1 MNLAHLLE
9 AGMLVCFGF
18 SWPLNVVKAYRA
30 KTARGTSLAF
40 IILIITG
47 YIAGISAKIINNQFN
62 YVLGVYFLNL
72 AIVSANVFVYI
83 RNKRLDKKSSENK
96 NIKIKK
102 LDIKDIERAKEEIK
116 LNYTN
121 SLDELIN
128 GEKSFVE
135 NKNAVILFGG
145 SLDKNIPVADLSR
158 EYNFNFDIYNKSCE
172 NITLPAA
179 LEYFKE
185 NIAKMIPEG
194 IIIHLGEND
203 ISLFQNDS
211 AAFDNYY
218 LTLLDE
224 IKAVNKDCRIALISI
239 NNPAGNKNLA
249 LMNAHINA
257 IAQTEKAVFIN
268 LENAKL
274 WNPEATKAANEF
286 AYAMGLK
293 IRKPLRDVA
302 EIFYSYAFHSM
313 NVNAKETLV
322 G

>member
-1 MNLAHLLE
+1 MNLAHLME

-47 YIAGISAKIINNQFN
+47 YIAGISAKIINNQLN

-102 LDIKDIERAKEEIK
+102 LEIKDIERAKEEIK

-179 LEYFKE
+179 LEYFKK

>member
-83 RNKRLDKKSSENK
+83 RNKRLDKKSSGSK

-179 LEYFKE
+179 LEYFKK

-274 WNPEATKAANEF
+274 WNPEAAKAANEF

>member
-83 RNKRLDKKSSENK
+83 RNKRLDKKSSGSK

-172 NITLPAA
+172 NITLPAS

>member
-47 YIAGISAKIINNQFN
+47 YIAGISAKIINNQLN

-83 RNKRLDKKSSENK
+83 RNKRLDKKSSGSK

-102 LDIKDIERAKEEIK
+102 LEIKDIERAKEEIK

-179 LEYFKE
+179 LEYFKK

-302 EIFYSYAFHSM
+302 EIFYSYAFHCM

>member
-1 MNLAHLLE
+1 M
-9 AGMLVCFGF
+9 
-18 SWPLNVVKAYRA
+18 NVVKAYRA

-47 YIAGISAKIINNQFN
+47 YIAGISAKIINNQLN

-83 RNKRLDKKSSENK
+83 RNKRLDKKSSGNK

-102 LDIKDIERAKEEIK
+102 LEIKDIERAKEEIK

-179 LEYFKE
+179 LEYFKK

>member
-83 RNKRLDKKSSENK
+83 RNKRLDKKSSGSK

-135 NKNAVILFGG
+135 NKNAVILFGD

>member
-83 RNKRLDKKSSENK
+83 RNKRLDKKSSGSK
-96 NIKIKK
+96 NIKFKK
-102 LDIKDIERAKEEIK
+102 LEIKDIERAKEEIK

-145 SLDKNIPVADLSR
+145 TLDKNIPVADLSR

-302 EIFYSYAFHSM
+302 EIFYSYAFHNM

>member
-83 RNKRLDKKSSENK
+83 RNKRLDKKSSGSK

-102 LDIKDIERAKEEIK
+102 LDIKDIERSKEEIK

>member
-47 YIAGISAKIINNQFN
+47 YIAGISAKIINNQLN

-83 RNKRLDKKSSENK
+83 RNKRLDKKSSGSK
-96 NIKIKK
+96 NIKFKK
-102 LDIKDIERAKEEIK
+102 LEIKDIERAKEEIK

>member
-83 RNKRLDKKSSENK
+83 RNKRLDKKSSGNK

-128 GEKSFVE
+128 GENSFVE

-172 NITLPAA
+172 NITLPIA
-179 LEYFKE
+179 LEYFKK

>member
-47 YIAGISAKIINNQFN
+47 YIAGISAKIINNQLN

-83 RNKRLDKKSSENK
+83 RNKRLDKKSSGSK

-102 LDIKDIERAKEEIK
+102 LEIKDIERAKEEIK

-145 SLDKNIPVADLSR
+145 TLDKNIPVADLSR

-179 LEYFKE
+179 LEYFKK

-302 EIFYSYAFHSM
+302 EIFYSYAFHCM

>member
-9 AGMLVCFGF
+9 AGMMVCFGF

-83 RNKRLDKKSSENK
+83 RNKRLDKKSSGNK

-102 LDIKDIERAKEEIK
+102 LEIKDIERAKEEIK

>member
-83 RNKRLDKKSSENK
+83 RNKRLDKKSSGSK

-128 GEKSFVE
+128 GENSFVE

>member
-62 YVLGVYFLNL
+62 YVLCVYFLNL

-83 RNKRLDKKSSENK
+83 RNKRLDKKSSGSK

>member
-83 RNKRLDKKSSENK
+83 RNKRLDKKSSGSK

-322 G
+322 A

>member
-83 RNKRLDKKSSENK
+83 RNKRLDKKSSGSK

-102 LDIKDIERAKEEIK
+102 LEIKDIERAKEEIK

-128 GEKSFVE
+128 GENSFVE

>member
-83 RNKRLDKKSSENK
+83 RNKRLDKKSSGSK

-179 LEYFKE
+179 LEYFKK

-313 NVNAKETLV
+313 NVNTKETLV

>member
-47 YIAGISAKIINNQFN
+47 YIAGISAKIINNQLN

-83 RNKRLDKKSSENK
+83 RNKRLDKKSSGSK

-102 LDIKDIERAKEEIK
+102 LEIKDIERAKEEIK

-179 LEYFKE
+179 LEYFKK

-302 EIFYSYAFHSM
+302 EIFYSYAFHNM

>member
-83 RNKRLDKKSSENK
+83 RNKRLDKKSSGSK

-293 IRKPLRDVA
+293 I
-302 EIFYSYAFHSM
+302 
-313 NVNAKETLV
+313 
-322 G
+322 

>member
-83 RNKRLDKKSSENK
+83 RNKRLDKKSSGSK

-224 IKAVNKDCRIALISI
+224 IKAVNKECRIALISI

>member
-9 AGMLVCFGF
+9 AGMMVCFGF

-47 YIAGISAKIINNQFN
+47 YIAGISAKIINNQLN

-83 RNKRLDKKSSENK
+83 RNKRLDKKSSGSK

-224 IKAVNKDCRIALISI
+224 IKAVNKDSRIALISI
-239 NNPAGNKNLA
+239 YNPAGNKKLA

-302 EIFYSYAFHSM
+302 EIFYSYAFHNM

>member
-83 RNKRLDKKSSENK
+83 RNKRLDKKSSGSK

-102 LDIKDIERAKEEIK
+102 LDIKDIERAEEEIK

>member
-47 YIAGISAKIINNQFN
+47 YIAGISAKIINNQLN

-83 RNKRLDKKSSENK
+83 RNKRLDKKSSGSK

-145 SLDKNIPVADLSR
+145 TLDKNIPVADLSR

-179 LEYFKE
+179 LEYFKK

>member
-83 RNKRLDKKSSENK
+83 RNKRLDKKSSGSK

-302 EIFYSYAFHSM
+302 EIFYSYAFHNM

>member
-83 RNKRLDKKSSENK
+83 RNKRLDKKSSGSK

-135 NKNAVILFGG
+135 NKNSVILFGG